1 MRQRIEHLRQT
12 RAASEPSNQP
22 SDRTNTHTGAVSTAI
37 CPSEDWQDKIAA
49 NYVVGVD
56 LQCDCQRRGL
66 RRVEELAQTGR
77 IKKVLVHSISRLA
90 RRSVSVSSGRPL
102 SRIVLGRG
110 RLLSCQQPTAHV
122 LLIQRLE
129 S

>member
-1 MRQRIEHLRQT
+1 MRELIEHLRQT

-66 RRVEELAQTGR
+66 RRVEELAR
-77 IKKVLVHSISRLA
+77 FRVWRDVLFPC
-90 RRSVSVSSGRPL
+90 RRVVRYPGLFSGEAVCSPVSSLR
-102 SRIVLGRG
+102 RT
-110 RLLSCQQPTAHV
+110 SC
-122 LLIQRLE
+122 
-129 S
+129 